1 MSGNVIE
8 FSIIGIDKFSKQ
20 FNNVQK
26 SMISVAKVTAKVAT
40 AAAGVGAAMFAMSK
54 KFADA
59 EDRAAKFAK
68 RIGQSVEELTAIEFA
83 GERAGLS
90 MQQVD
95 MSLQRLERRAA
106 EAAAGMGEARGAL
119 RELNINAAEFTKL
132 GLEDKMGV
140 LAKSLEGVTDSG
152 ERTRLAFKLF
162 DSEGVAMLQ
171 MLGDGEE
178 AFRGLTE
185 EARKFGAVISK
196 EAAANAE
203 RFQDSFTNMTTAF
216 SGTFRGIADKV
227 IPIFTN
233 LMDRVS
239 GFFVRNRQV
248 FIDFTEGVI
257 KGFFYIVTV
266 GERVFDGL
274 GKTIAQFTSFNGI
287 KVFAQNFVNGFLN
300 IAESAFKTFASI
312 GRFIIKAFEIAFT
325 AVQEVANWAW
335 QNIKSIFTD
344 ESGPSLGDLLFKSLP
359 EATAKARDELS
370 TATVDMAENMVSTFE
385 VVGTSVADL
394 LNMNFDGITTRM
406 NEIRDSFT
414 SLGEAVTQTTSEVAE
429 NASETF
435 AFMSEMWDQFK
446 TDQMDYLIQ
455 FKETM
460 LSTMET
466 IVDSISNAVASAIVD
481 GGSLMDKFKAIAK
494 SVVKEVI
501 AALVKMAIQRVIL
514 SNTSKVASRSEATT
528 EASRSIALTFSNT
541 MASWA
546 GAPWPISIAAPA
558 MAAANAAIASAGY
571 ASGAASGAGLGA
583 GIAHGGMTNVPK
595 EATYLLDKGERVLS
609 PNQNSDFTNFI
620 NSGGGTGST
629 VIEQV
634 NIEILPNATNA
645 DALLSMSREDMQ
657 EVVSDQ
663 IIPALDSLGRAGI
676 RPRYIEG

>member
-1 MSGNVIE
+1 
-8 FSIIGIDKFSKQ
+8 
-20 FNNVQK
+20 
-26 SMISVAKVTAKVAT
+26 
-40 AAAGVGAAMFAMSK
+40 
-54 KFADA
+54 
-59 EDRAAKFAK
+59 
-68 RIGQSVEELTAIEFA
+68 
-83 GERAGLS
+83 
-90 MQQVD
+90 
-95 MSLQRLERRAA
+95 
-106 EAAAGMGEARGAL
+106 
-119 RELNINAAEFTKL
+119 
-132 GLEDKMGV
+132 
-140 LAKSLEGVTDSG
+140 
-152 ERTRLAFKLF
+152 
-162 DSEGVAMLQ
+162 
-171 MLGDGEE
+171 
-178 AFRGLTE
+178 
-185 EARKFGAVISK
+185 
-196 EAAANAE
+196 
-203 RFQDSFTNMTTAF
+203 
-216 SGTFRGIADKV
+216 
-227 IPIFTN
+227 
-233 LMDRVS
+233 
-239 GFFVRNRQV
+239 
-248 FIDFTEGVI
+248 
-257 KGFFYIVTV
+257 
-266 GERVFDGL
+266 
-274 GKTIAQFTSFNGI
+274 
-287 KVFAQNFVNGFLN
+287 
-300 IAESAFKTFASI
+300 
-312 GRFIIKAFEIAFT
+312 
-325 AVQEVANWAW
+325 
-335 QNIKSIFTD
+335 
-344 ESGPSLGDLLFKSLP
+344 
-359 EATAKARDELS
+359 
-370 TATVDMAENMVSTFE
+370 
-385 VVGTSVADL
+385 
-394 LNMNFDGITTRM
+394 
-406 NEIRDSFT
+406 
-414 SLGEAVTQTTSEVAE
+414 
-429 NASETF
+429 
-435 AFMSEMWDQFK
+435 
-446 TDQMDYLIQ
+446 MDYLIQ